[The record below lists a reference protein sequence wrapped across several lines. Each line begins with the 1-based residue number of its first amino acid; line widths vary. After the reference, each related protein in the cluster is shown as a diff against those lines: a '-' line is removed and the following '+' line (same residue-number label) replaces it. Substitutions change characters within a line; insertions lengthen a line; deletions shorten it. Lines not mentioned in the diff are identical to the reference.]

1 MGDGERD
8 REVAVYLVLGL
19 AFACLGQF
27 YFAFRRSFYRDGIL
41 FYGVAL
47 VMFGL
52 LWRRVGGAR
61 RRPPRA
67 RWWWWVQAH
76 PRRAL
81 ALVGGATLSVWAG
94 WSAARRPP
102 DAAFGDLLWLWLI
115 GIPWFLL
122 AFAPPLPA
130 GWRRRLL
137 VWLRNHR
144 GDLMRMLALL
154 AVALV
159 VRAAALEEI
168 PRNFGGDEGTQALA
182 ALELMGPP
190 LRNPFSTG
198 WYSVPTMSFL
208 AYGVAMRV
216 FGATVAGA
224 RMLSALAGTATVLT
238 TFLLARELWGKRVGW
253 LAPLFL
259 AFGHYHLHFSRLAS
273 NQIGDAFFASLG
285 LWLLVRGL
293 RSGGKGSL
301 ALAGAVMGMGWYGYF
316 GARLVSIIA
325 GLYLVWRALVEPRFL
340 QRHRWGLATMVAAA
354 LVVLAPLLFHY
365 LAHPETLAAR
375 YDQVSIFASGWLA
388 REQEVTGRSV
398 FDLLLE
404 QFWKSISAFH
414 YTLDPTFWYH
424 PTIPL
429 LDFVSGVLM
438 VIGIVWATVRWRW
451 PANGL
456 LLLWFW
462 LSVVMGWTLTE
473 NPPSSMRLLVVTP
486 AVASLVALG
495 ADRLLRLMRGLIGG
509 RGAAWACVGAGIAAV
524 AVSLNLGYYFL
535 SYAPTRVYGNPTA
548 EVADVLCDT
557 LEQREEVPPVFF
569 DGAPYMY
576 WDFGAIA
583 FRLRHLKGVDFSP
596 EEWFWGVEPE
606 RGALF
611 VILGKKADDLERVR
625 SFFPDGELEYY
636 YSDADG
642 RLLFILYEVPPSP
655 DVLSLPHLRR
665 RL

>member
-1 MGDGERD
+1 MANGKRD
-8 REVAVYLVLGL
+8 RRGAIYLLLGL
-19 AFACLGQF
+19 AFACLGQY
-27 YFAFRRSFYRDGIL
+27 YFTFRRPFYRDGIV

-47 VMFGL
+47 VMFTL
-52 LWRRVGGAR
+52 LWQRVGRAR
-61 RRPPRA
+61 RRLPRA
-67 RWWWWVQAH
+67 GGWRWVRAH
-76 PRRAL
+76 PRRTL
-81 ALVGGATLSVWAG
+81 ALVGGAVLSLWAG
-94 WSAARRPP
+94 WSAARRPS
-102 DAAFGDLLWLWLI
+102 DAAFDDPLWLWFI
-115 GIPWFLL
+115 GVLWFLL
-122 AFAPPLPA
+122 AFAPSLPV
-130 GWRRRLL
+130 GWRQRFL
-137 VWLRNHR
+137 VWLRDR
-144 GDLMRMLALL
+144 RSDWVRMVALL
-154 AVALV
+154 AAALLVRAVALGEV
-159 VRAAALEEI
+159 

-182 ALELMGPP
+182 ALKLVEPP
-190 LRNPFSTG
+190 LGNPFSTG

-224 RMLSALAGTATVLT
+224 RMLSALVGTATVLT
-238 TFLLARELWGKRVGW
+238 TFLLARELGGRRVGW
-253 LAPLFL
+253 LAALFL

-273 NQIGDAFFASLG
+273 NQIGDALFASLG

-293 RSGGKGSL
+293 RSGGRGTL
-301 ALAGAVMGMGWYGYF
+301 ALSGAVMGAGWYGYF
-316 GARLVSIIA
+316 GARIVPVFA
-325 GLYLVWRALVEPRFL
+325 GLYLLWRVLVEPRFL
-340 QRHRWGLATMVAAA
+340 RRQGRNLAAMVAAG

-365 LAHPETLAAR
+365 LTHPETLTAR

-388 REQEVTGRSV
+388 REQEITGRTALS
-398 FDLLLE
+398 LLLE

-438 VIGIVWATVRWRW
+438 IIGLVWATVRWRW

-462 LSVVMGWTLTE
+462 LAVVMGWTLTE

-495 ADRLLRLMRGLIGG
+495 LDRLLRLTRSLVGG
-509 RGAAWACVGAGIAAV
+509 RAVVWACVGAGIVAV

-535 SYAPTRVYGNPTA
+535 HYAPTRVYGNPTA
-548 EVADVLCDT
+548 EVADVLCDV
-557 LEQREEVPPVFF
+557 LERREEVPPIFF

-583 FRLRHLKGVDFSP
+583 FRLRRLEGTDFSP

-611 VILGKKADDLERVR
+611 VILGEKADDLEQVR
-625 SFFPDGELEYY
+625 SVFPGGRLEQY

-642 RLLFILYEVPPSP
+642 RLLFILYEVPPSS
-655 DVLSLPHLRR
+655 DTSLLDLWR